1 MVLLTD
7 TTIDSGCDAAMRGMF
22 AARKSVFVD
31 LLKWDLPVLDGRY
44 ELDQFDDKF
53 ARYLIIT
60 DRDQQHL
67 GSARLLPTERPHLL
81 DTVFPTLCDQ
91 EPPRGEKIWEITRF
105 CLDRRL
111 HAAER
116 HETRN
121 QLVTALVEHGLANGV
136 ERYTGVA
143 EMAWLQQILG
153 FGWQCRALGEPV
165 RCGPS
170 LLGALEITVTAD
182 TPAALAAGRI
192 WSPIACQ
199 KLAPF
204 DAAAA

>member
-67 GSARLLPTERPHLL
+67 GSARLLPTVRPHLL
-81 DTVFPTLCDQ
+81 DTVFPALCDQ
-91 EPPRGEKIWEITRF
+91 EPPRGEKIWEITSLRTCADAF
-105 CLDRRL
+105 SRERPGHARRPPGRECLDRDPQ
-111 HAAER
+111 
-116 HETRN
+116 TRFS
-121 QLVTALVEHGLANGV
+121 
-136 ERYTGVA
+136 R
-143 EMAWLQQILG
+143 
-153 FGWQCRALGEPV
+153 
-165 RCGPS
+165 
-170 LLGALEITVTAD
+170 LGAA
-182 TPAALAAGRI
+182 
-192 WSPIACQ
+192 
-199 KLAPF
+199 F
-204 DAAAA
+204 